1 MTSLDI
7 FQESV
12 DSMTDISP
20 FAIAKGVV
28 KVDKD
33 LFNSKK
39 IKDMID
45 FVTDA
50 GNVVFQRT
58 TEDNK
63 RFVHVGIDGW
73 GQFKESVDAIENQ
86 VKDLISHYGY
96 FSKKNLLLFTPSLIV
111 SKAGC
116 VQQKFHFDYSQKDND
131 QISLKVKNSFF
142 MVVAIMNGT
151 SFQGCNYTTHQY
163 LPRIKLNIGDILIGR
178 GDFLHAGDSYN
189 FDNIRMHFFVDFSNF
204 VDPTLVQSTPKKKYK
219 LKKSSDEIRSGDE
232 VYDPID
238 LNINL
243 FQKKD
248 YLVRAN
254 NFGHAKAGHVIKKV
268 KRRKLLSNFTKNK

>member
-63 RFVHVGIDGW
+63 RFFHVGIDG
-73 GQFKESVDAIENQ
+73 
-86 VKDLISHYGY
+86 
-96 FSKKNLLLFTPSLIV
+96 
-111 SKAGC
+111 
-116 VQQKFHFDYSQKDND
+116 
-131 QISLKVKNSFF
+131 
-142 MVVAIMNGT
+142 
-151 SFQGCNYTTHQY
+151 
-163 LPRIKLNIGDILIGR
+163 
-178 GDFLHAGDSYN
+178 
-189 FDNIRMHFFVDFSNF
+189 
-204 VDPTLVQSTPKKKYK
+204 
-219 LKKSSDEIRSGDE
+219 
-232 VYDPID
+232 
-238 LNINL
+238 
-243 FQKKD
+243 
-248 YLVRAN
+248 
-254 NFGHAKAGHVIKKV
+254 
-268 KRRKLLSNFTKNK
+268 